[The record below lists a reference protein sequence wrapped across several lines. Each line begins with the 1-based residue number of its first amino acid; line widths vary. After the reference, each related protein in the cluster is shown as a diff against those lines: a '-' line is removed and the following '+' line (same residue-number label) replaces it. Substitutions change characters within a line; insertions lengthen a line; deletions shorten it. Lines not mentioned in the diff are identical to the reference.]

1 MKIALICFTE
11 NGFQMEKRL
20 VKLLEAEGHG
30 PCPWVSGRYAM
41 QAASLDHE
49 ISFSPVK
56 EGGLSAW
63 AGERFGDSDGLI
75 FIGACGIAVRAI
87 APYIRDKKTDPA
99 VLAADEKG
107 RFVITLLSAGEPVG
121 LFSDFPFPGPVPEG
135 LYKDRIC
142 PQNIRITVW
151 KKDRKGPEEPGP
163 LRLVPRCVVLGT
175 GCKRGTSMEQIWS
188 VAEEAMER
196 EGLDPSAVC
205 GLASI
210 DLKSGEP
217 GLCSLAEKLG
227 VPFFTYTGEEL
238 AAVPGAFTE
247 SEFVRQVTGV
257 GSVCERAAVAAC
269 REASEDTRLL
279 MKKYARDGVTVAAA
293 CFIPELF
300 KGSER

>member
-1 MKIALICFTE
+1 
-11 NGFQMEKRL
+11 
-20 VKLLEAEGHG
+20 
-30 PCPWVSGRYAM
+30 
-41 QAASLDHE
+41 
-49 ISFSPVK
+49 
-56 EGGLSAW
+56 
-63 AGERFGDSDGLI
+63 
-75 FIGACGIAVRAI
+75 
-87 APYIRDKKTDPA
+87 
-99 VLAADEKG
+99 
-107 RFVITLLSAGEPVG
+107 
-121 LFSDFPFPGPVPEG
+121 
-135 LYKDRIC
+135 
-142 PQNIRITVW
+142 
-151 KKDRKGPEEPGP
+151 
-163 LRLVPRCVVLGT
+163 
-175 GCKRGTSMEQIWS
+175 
-188 VAEEAMER
+188 EEAMER

>member
-1 MKIALICFTE
+1 MDVFAKEHGLVQDQMKLA
-11 NGFQMEKRL
+11 K
-20 VKLLEAEGHG
+20 
-30 PCPWVSGRYAM
+30 
-41 QAASLDHE
+41 E
-49 ISFSPVK
+49 IS
-56 EGGLSAW
+56 A
-63 AGERFGDSDGLI
+63 
-75 FIGACGIAVRAI
+75 
-87 APYIRDKKTDPA
+87 A
-99 VLAADEKG
+99 VL
-107 RFVITLLSAGEPVG
+107 AGEPVG

>member
-1 MKIALICFTE
+1 
-11 NGFQMEKRL
+11 MEEDRR
-20 VKLLEAEGHG
+20 G
-30 PCPWVSGRYAM
+30 
-41 QAASLDHE
+41 
-49 ISFSPVK
+49 
-56 EGGLSAW
+56 
-63 AGERFGDSDGLI
+63 
-75 FIGACGIAVRAI
+75 
-87 APYIRDKKTDPA
+87 
-99 VLAADEKG
+99 
-107 RFVITLLSAGEPVG
+107 
-121 LFSDFPFPGPVPEG
+121 PEG
-135 LYKDRIC
+135 
-142 PQNIRITVW
+142 
-151 KKDRKGPEEPGP
+151 PGP